1 MLSTK
6 FSAQVLTRSFHTSI
20 RCLCKKPDDFIGS
33 DKAWQEKKKTD
44 DKFEA
49 IVTGTEP
56 VKKDVPRNVASVKP
70 EQIGSGGEFID
81 QRHLQPPTGEHP
93 IHRTGRI
100 LADDIRSLKNYF
112 PFSLLQN
119 DKKNVNLK
127 KHILPDFNG
136 MVEMEPGLDPNSDI
150 FPSHVDICIIGGGA
164 IGSSIAYFLKEK
176 ARHGLN
182 IAVVEKDKTVRMQF
196 YLCIEKSEYNCCNF
210 STANHP
216 QRCLWVAFGS
226 NFRWKRI
233 FKCHCSVPIS
243 CGISKKHS
251 ATTSM

>member
-6 FSAQVLTRSFHTSI
+6 FSTQVLARSFHTSI

-33 DKAWQEKKKTD
+33 DRTWQEKKKTD

-49 IVTGTEP
+49 IVEKTVLRKNAT
-56 VKKDVPRNVASVKP
+56 VKP

-81 QRHLQPPTGEHP
+81 QTHLQPPPGENP
-93 IHRTGRI
+93 IQRTGRI

-112 PFSLLQN
+112 PFSLLQK
-119 DKKNVNLK
+119 DRKNVNLK

-136 MVEMEPGLDPNSDI
+136 MLEMVPDHDPEAGI

-196 YLCIEKSEYNCCNF
+196 PVLNRKI
-210 STANHP
+210 
-216 QRCLWVAFGS
+216 L
-226 NFRWKRI
+226 
-233 FKCHCSVPIS
+233 
-243 CGISKKHS
+243 
-251 ATTSM
+251 M